1 MRKPFISSQKLII
14 LLTIL
19 VLVIVCGLFTSN
31 KVNADENDSDID
43 NITAKVL
50 EDIEITLSNSANSS
64 RLLDDDIY
72 TKIKFNEKTT
82 INIKSNSLI
91 HGIYLVF
98 DGKLKGYNLNYDE
111 YAISVG
117 VDGFLHDYKKLY
129 TPVLELD
136 IEVSSGG
143 VLTDIYV
150 FGEGNTPDWVQV
162 WEKPLTKADLLV
174 LPTHADDEILFFGGT
189 MPVYASEKGMS
200 VQVAYMNAHWGE
212 PYRPHEALNGLWAS
226 GIRNYPIIPDYKDI
240 KFLDLQS
247 ALNFYGE
254 DELVEYYTTLIRR
267 FKPEVIVGHDF
278 GGEYGHGSH
287 MASAYALSKALEL
300 SNSSEN
306 FPASANTY
314 GLWDVKK
321 TYIHLYEEN
330 KIVME
335 WDEPLE
341 TFGGKTGFEVAKT
354 ALDFH
359 VSQIIYYEMS
369 KRGVYD
375 CRQFGLYRSKVGE
388 DVLKNDF
395 FENIPQKVETVN
407 LELRQ
412 EVSVP
417 QSELG
422 LNSNANG
429 DEYSKVENPCFS
441 DCESDSDG
449 IPMNVIMVLAI
460 VLLIISAS
468 IIVFISI
475 KNRR

>member
-1 MRKPFISSQKLII
+1 MRKHIITSKNLIF
-14 LLTIL
+14 LLTIFI
-19 VLVIVCGLFTSN
+19 LVIVGEFFRLN
-31 KVNADENDSDID
+31 AVNALENESSTL
-43 NITAKVL
+43 TATVL
-50 EDIEITLSNSANSS
+50 DDVEISLSNSANASQ
-64 RLLDDDIY
+64 LLDDDIY
-72 TKIKFNEKTT
+72 TKIKFSEKST
-82 INIKSNSLI
+82 INIKSNSQI

-98 DGKLKGYNLNYDE
+98 DGKLKGYNLSYAE

-136 IEVSSGG
+136 IEVGAGS

-150 FGEGNTPDWVQV
+150 FGEGNPPDWVQV
-162 WEKPLTKADLLV
+162 WEKPLQKADLLV

-189 MPVYASEKGMS
+189 MPVYASEKGMN

-254 DELVEYYTTLIRR
+254 DELIEYYTTLIRR

-300 SNSSEN
+300 SNSNEY

-314 GLWDVKK
+314 GLWNVKK
-321 TYIHLYEEN
+321 TYIHLYEQN

-341 TFGGKTGFEVAKT
+341 AFGGKTGFEVATT
-354 ALDFH
+354 ALDCH
-359 VSQIIYYEMS
+359 VSQRIYYEMS

-375 CRQFGLYRSKVGE
+375 CRQFGLYRSIVGE
-388 DVLKNDF
+388 DIKKNDF
-395 FENIPQKVETVN
+395 FENIPPKAESVN
-407 LELRQ
+407 LDLRQ
-412 EVSVP
+412 EVIIP
-417 QSELG
+417 IQNEEG
-422 LNSNANG
+422 LENTANP
-429 DEYSKVENPCFS
+429 DEYSNVKNPCFS
-441 DCESDSDG
+441 DCEPISDRID
-449 IPMNVIMVLAI
+449 MNVVVIVALA
-460 VLLIISAS
+460 LLIVSAFT
-468 IIVFISI
+468 IIYISI
-475 KNRR
+475 KHRR